1 MRILTDFFHGVALY
15 WRGVRTWASDPAL
28 MALGLVPGLI
38 TVWLFV
44 VGFIVMTLWLDPLS
58 NWVADAL
65 VGDSTA
71 HGLVQ
76 LASALAIL
84 AGTALV
90 VVYGFVA
97 ITTVVGQ
104 PFFEKLSHR
113 VDDRLGPVSPGPDW
127 PWWSNAA
134 RGAGEGLR
142 MAAVTVPL
150 SLALVIL
157 GIVPFVGTVIAWTLG
172 ALFGGWFVALE
183 FAAVPFERRGLRLR
197 DRRRVLGRRRAQTV
211 GFGSMA
217 FVMSA
222 FAPLAIVM
230 MPSAIAGGTL
240 LARAALDEDPAYTLT
255 ASMHQAPAESPSGE
269 SLAATR
275 QVP

>member
-1 MRILTDFFHGVALY
+1 MRILSDFFRGVGMY

-28 MALGLVPGLI
+28 MAIGLVPGLI

-44 VGFIVMTLWLDPLS
+44 VGFFAMTLWLDPFS
-58 NWVADAL
+58 NWIADVL
-65 VGDSTA
+65 VGDGGA

-76 LASALAIL
+76 LGAALGIL
-84 AGTALV
+84 AATALI

-113 VDDRLGPVSPGPDW
+113 VDDRLGPVAPGPDW
-127 PWWSNAA
+127 PWWTNAA

-142 MAAVTVPL
+142 MALVTVPL
-150 SLALVIL
+150 SLALVLL
-157 GIVPFVGTVIAWTLG
+157 GIIPFVGTLIAWTLG
-172 ALFGGWFVALE
+172 ALIGGWFVALE

-197 DRRRVLGRRRAQTV
+197 DRRRVLGKRRAQTV

-217 FVMSA
+217 FIMSA

-240 LARAALDEDPAYTLT
+240 LARAALDDDAQVSLATSGE
-255 ASMHQAPAESPSGE
+255 APAAPP
-269 SLAATR
+269 AN
-275 QVP
+275 